1 MRGAERNTL
10 LTVQHSPSA
19 CSPSRSICVGASRVW
34 ESQGNGSGS
43 RSGVLAG
50 IIAYEILGSNLR
62 NRAVV
67 SSRSKTLAATAS
79 VSSSHSGASD

>member
-43 RSGVLAG
+43 RSGVLAALLCCHG
-50 IIAYEILGSNLR
+50 RLVLQHGRSGVL
-62 NRAVV
+62 AVHLDDV
-67 SSRSKTLAATAS
+67 GQYAQ
-79 VSSSHSGASD
+79 